1 MGERGADQREREA
14 DLRERKEQRRE
25 RLLGCEFPL
34 FFIIK

>member
-1 MGERGADQREREA
+1 VGERGADQREREA

>member
-1 MGERGADQREREA
+1 VGERGADQREREA
-14 DLRERKEQRRE
+14 DLRERKKQRRE